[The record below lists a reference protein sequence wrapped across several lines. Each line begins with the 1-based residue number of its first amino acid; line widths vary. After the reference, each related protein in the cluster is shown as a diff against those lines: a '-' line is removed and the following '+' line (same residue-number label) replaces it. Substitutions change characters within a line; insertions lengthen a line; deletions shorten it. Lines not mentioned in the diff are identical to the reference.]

1 MTDNTRIVVRVTIGA
16 LIIIAFVVA
25 GIASVDRGQPPA
37 AHLVTIDSGEVA
49 VIDLWNETR
58 GTVTGQAHNG
68 ETVRLLN
75 QEDTACE
82 IETDAGQRG
91 WVNCAD
97 VILEF
102 K

>member
-1 MTDNTRIVVRVTIGA
+1 MTDNTRIIVRVTVGA

-68 ETVRLLN
+68 ETVRLPARRIMPARSRR
-75 QEDTACE
+75 TRASA
-82 IETDAGQRG
+82 AG
-91 WVNCAD
+91 
-97 VILEF
+97 
-102 K
+102 